1 MWSIIFSRSASGNF
15 SVAITFRLLLMFSG
29 PRKSNVGG
37 GLSISDNLDASGEAR
52 DANPLQSPNFH
63 TIQPTVCKAPHPV
76 GDKGARRKT
85 HSTLKLFE
93 LPDFFSRWS
102 DHGGR
107 LQVYKGRG
115 AAGRRKLL

>member
-15 SVAITFRLLLMFSG
+15 SVTITFRLLLNVFG
-29 PRKSNVGG
+29 PPKIQLGG
-37 GLSISDNLDASGEAR
+37 GLCISDNLDASGSSR

-63 TIQPTVCKAPHPV
+63 TIQPTVCKEPHPV
-76 GDKGARRKT
+76 GEKGARRKT

-102 DHGGR
+102 DHAWWAVG
-107 LQVYKGRG
+107 LDEKI
-115 AAGRRKLL
+115 